1 MLKQLIKDL
10 EKLADPQKSANSAR
24 YFKTGAWQ
32 YWEWDFFY
40 GITVPETRI
49 VVKKNFRSLD
59 LDDVEKLLL
68 NKYHEQRLTGLLVL
82 VAKYKIANE
91 QEKKSI
97 FDFYMAHTKNINNWD
112 LVDTSAPYIVW
123 EYLLNR
129 DKSILY
135 TLAKSDNLWEK
146 RISIIA
152 TLFFIKYGFFDD
164 TLKLCKVLIG
174 DSHDLIHKATGWCLR
189 EVWKKDEKILTEFLD
204 ENISNMPRT
213 MLRYAIEKFDE
224 DKRKHYL
231 NIK

>member
-24 YFKTGAWQ
+24 YFKTGAGQ
-32 YWEWDFFY
+32 YGEGDFFY

-112 LVDTSAPYIVW
+112 LVDTSAPYIVG

-189 EVWKKDEKILTEFLD
+189 EVGKKDEKILTEFLD